1 MAKEVAVEWNE
12 LSSDLVGVIVRFHGQ
27 MDSHHMQHD
36 LYEIMGVGC
45 WLCCLHSITL
55 SVT

>member
-27 MDSHHMQHD
+27 MDR
-36 LYEIMGVGC
+36 
-45 WLCCLHSITL
+45 
-55 SVT
+55 VTIRNMISMKLWVLVML